1 MVEPLLRI
9 TTIPITYELK
19 VQNARLEYKNST
31 AELEISRNEGGMRIK
46 SRPIKINLDTF
57 EARNS
62 VIPTTRESIRRSAQ
76 QGKNAAYEATA
87 TLASEGQLLLK
98 AKLGEDMLSQVFAQR
113 NQLPTG
119 DFNIGFI
126 PTAGPNIQWSQ
137 PDLTIAYEMDK
148 LNFDLKV
155 ANGNFEFIPG
165 DIQVMITQQPDV
177 KIEYI
182 GKPIYVPPSSAE
194 HFSPVDVTV

>member
-1 MVEPLLRI
+1 MVEPLLKI

-126 PTAGPNIQWSQ
+126 PTSGPNIQWSQ

-155 ANGNFEFIPG
+155 SNGNFEFIPG

-182 GKPIYVPPSSAE
+182 GEPIYVPPSSAE